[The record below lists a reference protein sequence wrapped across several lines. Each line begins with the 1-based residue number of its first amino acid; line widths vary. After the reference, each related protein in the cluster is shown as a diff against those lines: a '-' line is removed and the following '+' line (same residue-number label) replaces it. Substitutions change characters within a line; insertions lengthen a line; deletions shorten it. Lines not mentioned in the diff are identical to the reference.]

1 MATRLI
7 DAEMQFNGSRTN
19 AAQGLQWPRA
29 QCPEPDAVNV
39 QLSVLLPMP
48 ADYVPYNSVPKA
60 VVQATCELAREL
72 LVADRTQ
79 PPPGEGLK
87 YFNNAAVQ
95 SGYDKSDTPAVLSRI
110 ALVMLAKYGSQI
122 RARSGVVKLV
132 RT

>member
-1 MATRLI
+1 
-7 DAEMQFNGSRTN
+7 MQFNGTRTN
-19 AAQGLQWPRA
+19 PLQALQWPREL
-29 QCPEPDAVNV
+29 CPDPDNACVP
-39 QLSVLLPMP
+39 LSVLMPMP
-48 ADYVPYNSVPKA
+48 SDYVPYNAVPKA

-122 RARSGVVKLV
+122 RARSGVVKLI